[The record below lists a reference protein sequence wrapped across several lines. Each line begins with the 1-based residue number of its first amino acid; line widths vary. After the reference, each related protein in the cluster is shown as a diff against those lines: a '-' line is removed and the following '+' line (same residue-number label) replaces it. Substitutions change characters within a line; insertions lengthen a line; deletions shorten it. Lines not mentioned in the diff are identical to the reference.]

1 MAESPPTKVAGS
13 SMEDPGDNQPQG
25 GGSSLNHHLNED
37 DALDNIANN
46 PSEYPSGVVTS
57 SGNLDLVALIGQHQV
72 GLWRYL
78 RALGCDSATAEDL
91 IQETFLRVFCRPFE
105 HRNDS
110 ATGAYLRRVAHNLFI
125 SQRRRASKISV
136 TERASE
142 LEEAWTRWAGFD
154 NGDGTIEALRECMG
168 RLTERAQLAL
178 RKRFADDISRTE
190 IGSELGISEHG
201 AKNLMQRAKAQ
212 LRECLESKLK

>member
-1 MAESPPTKVAGS
+1 MSDFPPTQVAGS

-25 GGSSLNHHLNED
+25 GDNPLNLSSSPSSE
-37 DALDNIANN
+37 LD
-46 PSEYPSGVVTS
+46 VVS
-57 SGNLDLVALIGQHQV
+57 LVRQHQV

-78 RALGCDSATAEDL
+78 RALGCDSTTAEDL
-91 IQETFLRVFCRPFE
+91 IQETFLRILHRPFE
-105 HRNDS
+105 HRNDA

-125 SQRRRASKISV
+125 SQRRRSSKISV

-142 LEEAWTRWAGFD
+142 LEDAWTRWAGFD
-154 NGDGTIEALRECMG
+154 NGDSTIEALRECMG

-178 RKRFADDISRTE
+178 RKRFAEEHSRTE
-190 IGSELGISEHG
+190 IGDELGISEHG

-212 LRECLESKLK
+212 LRECLENKLK